1 MGRGNATHPTSA
13 PLSFAAMVACVIA
26 GFLALDHFATLNEQL
41 LLGAATWIILLASVA
56 PLSREDRSRALL
68 VVVVATCAEVLGS
81 IVLGAYT
88 YRLEN
93 LPAFVPPGHGLVY
106 LAGLRISQSE
116 SIRRHPRAFVGA
128 VIAVV
133 AGWGI
138 AGLLL
143 LGRTDALG
151 AITGALL
158 IYVLLRGSK
167 ATLYA
172 GVFVMVAFLEIYGT
186 SIGAWHW
193 AATAPDT
200 PLPAGNPPSGIASVY
215 VLFDIAAA
223 FAAARVM
230 TLVGMRRATASMS
243 AQARSAVV
251 SVSTPGASSEAATR
265 GAFSL
270 SVGGS
275 REQSTDWLLDGN
287 DNNQLDEGGIA
298 IFSDIDAI
306 QEFNLQSQFGAE
318 YGRNTGGGGME
329 QVTEGLTALRRIDH
343 GRVRANPWPSC
354 AADLAGA
361 PPAWPGS
368 PGTGLVPSCS
378 VATYSLIT
386 PPSGRSCR
394 LRGDGGR
401 ADEPIRPTRLPLVTA
416 SNRSLEISRCSPR
429 AGGAG

>member
-1 MGRGNATHPTSA
+1 MIQSHAVREGPFRAAARRTFMGRANATHPTSA

-143 LGRTDALG
+143 LGHMDALG

-215 VLFDIAAA
+215 VLFDIAAIA
-223 FAAARVM
+223 LAPRVLAALETIPRLPSITCSLIPAAS
-230 TLVGMRRATASMS
+230 RAS
-243 AQARSAVV
+243 ARS
-251 SVSTPGASSEAATR
+251 
-265 GAFSL
+265 
-270 SVGGS
+270 
-275 REQSTDWLLDGN
+275 Q
-287 DNNQLDEGGIA
+287 
-298 IFSDIDAI
+298 
-306 QEFNLQSQFGAE
+306 
-318 YGRNTGGGGME
+318 
-329 QVTEGLTALRRIDH
+329 
-343 GRVRANPWPSC
+343 
-354 AADLAGA
+354 
-361 PPAWPGS
+361 
-368 PGTGLVPSCS
+368 
-378 VATYSLIT
+378 
-386 PPSGRSCR
+386 
-394 LRGDGGR
+394 
-401 ADEPIRPTRLPLVTA
+401 
-416 SNRSLEISRCSPR
+416 
-429 AGGAG
+429 

>member
-1 MGRGNATHPTSA
+1 MIQSHAVREGPFRAAARRNFMGRGNATHPPSA

-26 GFLALDHFATLNEQL
+26 VFLALDHFATLNEQL
-41 LLGAATWIILLASVA
+41 LLGAATWTILLASVA
-56 PLSREDRSRALL
+56 SLSREDRSRALL

-116 SIRRHPRAFVGA
+116 PIRRHPRAFVGA

-138 AGLLL
+138 AGLVL

-193 AATAPDT
+193 AATAHDT

-215 VLFDIAAA
+215 VLFDIAAIA
-223 FAAARVM
+223 LAPRVLAALETIPR
-230 TLVGMRRATASMS
+230 LPS
-243 AQARSAVV
+243 
-251 SVSTPGASSEAATR
+251 
-265 GAFSL
+265 
-270 SVGGS
+270 
-275 REQSTDWLLDGN
+275 
-287 DNNQLDEGGIA
+287 IA
-298 IFSDIDAI
+298 
-306 QEFNLQSQFGAE
+306 
-318 YGRNTGGGGME
+318 
-329 QVTEGLTALRRIDH
+329 
-343 GRVRANPWPSC
+343 
-354 AADLAGA
+354 
-361 PPAWPGS
+361 
-368 PGTGLVPSCS
+368 
-378 VATYSLIT
+378 YSLI
-386 PPSGRSCR
+386 PAASRASARSQ
-394 LRGDGGR
+394 
-401 ADEPIRPTRLPLVTA
+401 
-416 SNRSLEISRCSPR
+416 
-429 AGGAG
+429 